1 MAAVDDIEVE
11 LHHFLFNFTVAK
23 VSRGYEVTALCVV
36 VFLRYFFVKL
46 TYSFDETDTTR
57 A

>member
-11 LHHFLFNFTVAK
+11 LHHFLFNLTVAK
-23 VSRGYEVTALCVV
+23 VSQGYEVTALCVV
-36 VFLRYFFVKL
+36 VFLRSFFVTL